1 MLTDILAETAAIR
14 SAWWR
19 PYAPNKE
26 DFTNLTEY
34 YVFMFTEYFVTL
46 CQQEGYESLMNA
58 LLNWLIEYEN
68 DASGG
73 IFTFTDKNGITISR
87 YEYALDIANDISN
100 HLDVILPIM
109 DLPMPTNDSPVMEP
123 EILTIPST
131 PSNHS
136 PSPPSELEIQESNP
150 EEAQEIIDFEELDAY
165 LLNEFN
171 NMNAIEVAR
180 NHMTSTY
187 IKYEELLKQQR
198 KIVRE
203 KRLLIEELVIE
214 VNYWS
219 HLSFEEPDQN
229 ENSIRNYFAQKYA
242 KLRAILPS
250 IHRNPSLKDQI
261 RRQDSWGN
269 KRNRS
274 RTFEDELSFGGGICN
289 TQEQNGGI

>member
-1 MLTDILAETAAIR
+1 MLADILAETAAIR

-46 CQQEGYESLMNA
+46 CQQEG
-58 LLNWLIEYEN
+58 
-68 DASGG
+68 
-73 IFTFTDKNGITISR
+73 
-87 YEYALDIANDISN
+87 N
-100 HLDVILPIM
+100 HLDEILPIM
-109 DLPMPTNDSPVMEP
+109 DLPMPSNDSPVMEP

-136 PSPPSELEIQESNP
+136 PSPPSELEIQDPNP

-180 NHMTSTY
+180 NHMTSTCS
-187 IKYEELLKQQR
+187 KYEELLKQQR

-203 KRLLIEELVIE
+203 KII
-214 VNYWS
+214 N
-219 HLSFEEPDQN
+219 
-229 ENSIRNYFAQKYA
+229 
-242 KLRAILPS
+242 
-250 IHRNPSLKDQI
+250 
-261 RRQDSWGN
+261 
-269 KRNRS
+269 
-274 RTFEDELSFGGGICN
+274 
-289 TQEQNGGI
+289 

>member
-26 DFTNLTEY
+26 DFANLTEY

-46 CQQEGYESLMNA
+46 CQQEG
-58 LLNWLIEYEN
+58 
-68 DASGG
+68 GG
-73 IFTFTDKNGITISR
+73 IFTFTDENGITVSR

-100 HLDVILPIM
+100 HLDEILPIM
-109 DLPMPTNDSPVMEP
+109 DLPMPSNDSPVMEP

-131 PSNHS
+131 PRNHS
-136 PSPPSELEIQESNP
+136 PSPPSELEIQDFKP

-187 IKYEELLKQQR
+187 SKYEELLKQQR

-214 VNYWS
+214 VNYWNHHTQDKERIR
-219 HLSFEEPDQN
+219 HL
-229 ENSIRNYFAQKYA
+229 
-242 KLRAILPS
+242 
-250 IHRNPSLKDQI
+250 
-261 RRQDSWGN
+261 
-269 KRNRS
+269 
-274 RTFEDELSFGGGICN
+274 C
-289 TQEQNGGI
+289 

>member
-1 MLTDILAETAAIR
+1 
-14 SAWWR
+14 
-19 PYAPNKE
+19 
-26 DFTNLTEY
+26 
-34 YVFMFTEYFVTL
+34 
-46 CQQEGYESLMNA
+46 
-58 LLNWLIEYEN
+58 
-68 DASGG
+68 
-73 IFTFTDKNGITISR
+73 
-87 YEYALDIANDISN
+87 
-100 HLDVILPIM
+100 
-109 DLPMPTNDSPVMEP
+109 MEP

-136 PSPPSELEIQESNP
+136 PSPPSELEIQDPNP

-187 IKYEELLKQQR
+187 SKYEELLKQQR

-229 ENSIRNYFAQKYA
+229 ENSIRNYFAQKYV
-242 KLRAILPS
+242 KLRTILPS

-274 RTFEDELSFGGGICN
+274 RTFEDELSSGGGICN
-289 TQEQNGGI
+289 TQEQNSGI

>member
-1 MLTDILAETAAIR
+1 
-14 SAWWR
+14 
-19 PYAPNKE
+19 
-26 DFTNLTEY
+26 
-34 YVFMFTEYFVTL
+34 
-46 CQQEGYESLMNA
+46 
-58 LLNWLIEYEN
+58 
-68 DASGG
+68 
-73 IFTFTDKNGITISR
+73 
-87 YEYALDIANDISN
+87 
-100 HLDVILPIM
+100 
-109 DLPMPTNDSPVMEP
+109 MEP

-136 PSPPSELEIQESNP
+136 PSPPSELEIQDPNP

-180 NHMTSTY
+180 NHMTSTCS
-187 IKYEELLKQQR
+187 K
-198 KIVRE
+198 
-203 KRLLIEELVIE
+203 LLIEELVIE

-229 ENSIRNYFAQKYA
+229 ENSIRNYFAQKYV
-242 KLRAILPS
+242 KLRTILPS

-274 RTFEDELSFGGGICN
+274 RTFEDELSSGGGICN
-289 TQEQNGGI
+289 TQEQNSGI